1 MKLLASLFI
10 ISLFSCS
17 IIEDVS
23 TTILNPTNNSPS
35 KIDLT
40 NEEVISGLKEALNV
54 GIKNA
59 VNLSSVT
66 DGFLKNDVIRL
77 PFPPDAIK
85 VREKAIN
92 FGLSKQVTTF
102 EETLNRAAEEAT
114 KEALPIFINAIK
126 NMSVQDGFAILKGGE
141 GAATK
146 YLKDQTSSALYTAFL
161 PKVKEATAKVKLTEY
176 WNPIL
181 TKYNTASTLT
191 GGEKINPDLDA
202 FITQKAIEGLFH
214 MIAIEENKIRVENKI
229 FGKKG
234 WKGISAAAVYSDVC
248 DDGAASDAADTDA
261 DGLGFYAEFH
271 VVGDGGLVT

>member
-1 MKLLASLFI
+1 MKLLPILLL

-23 TTILNPTNNSPS
+23 TTIINPTNNSSS

-66 DGFLKNDVIRL
+66 DGFLKNDIIRL

-85 VREKAIN
+85 VREKALN
-92 FGLSKQVTTF
+92 FGLSKQVETF

-114 KEALPIFINAIK
+114 KKALPIFIDAIK
-126 NMSVQDGFAILKGGE
+126 NMSVSDGFSILKDGE

-146 YLKDQTSSALYTAFL
+146 FLKTQTSNQLVIAFA
-161 PKVKEATAKVKLTEY
+161 PVVKEATTKVQLTAY
-176 WNPIL
+176 WNPII
-181 TKYNTASTLT
+181 TRYNSAMSLS
-191 GGEKINPDLDA
+191 GGQKLNPDLDA
-202 FITQKAIEGLFH
+202 YITQKAIDGLFYLVEV
-214 MIAIEENKIRVENKI
+214 EENKIRKDPFARVSDILVKV
-229 FGKKG
+229 FG
-234 WKGISAAAVYSDVC
+234 S
-248 DDGAASDAADTDA
+248 
-261 DGLGFYAEFH
+261 LF
-271 VVGDGGLVT
+271 

>member
-1 MKLLASLFI
+1 MKLLASLFL

-23 TTILNPTNNSPS
+23 TTILNPTNNSPA

-102 EETLNRAAEEAT
+102 EETMNRAAEEAT
-114 KEALPIFINAIK
+114 KKALPIFVDAIK
-126 NMSVQDGFAILKGGE
+126 NMSVSDGFSILKGGD

-146 YLKDQTSSALYTAFL
+146 FLKSQTSNQLVLAFA
-161 PKVKEATAKVKLTEY
+161 PVVKEATTKVQLTAY
-176 WNPIL
+176 WNPII
-181 TKYNTASTLT
+181 TRYNSAMTLS
-191 GGEKINPDLDA
+191 GGQKLDPDLDA
-202 FITQKAIEGLFH
+202 YITQKAIDGLFYLVET
-214 MIAIEENKIRVENKI
+214 EENKIRKDPLARVSDILVKV
-229 FGKKG
+229 FG
-234 WKGISAAAVYSDVC
+234 S
-248 DDGAASDAADTDA
+248 
-261 DGLGFYAEFH
+261 LF
-271 VVGDGGLVT
+271 

>member
-1 MKLLASLFI
+1 MKLLVCLFI

-17 IIEDVS
+17 IIEDAS
-23 TTILNPTNNSPS
+23 TTILSPTNNSPS

-77 PFPPDAIK
+77 PFPPDAIR
-85 VREKAIN
+85 VREKAMN

-114 KEALPIFINAIK
+114 KKALPIFVDAIK
-126 NMSVQDGFAILKGGE
+126 NMSVSDGFSILKGGD

-146 YLKDQTSSALYTAFL
+146 FLKSQTSNQLVIAFA
-161 PKVKEATAKVKLTEY
+161 PVVKEATTKVQLTAY
-176 WNPIL
+176 WNPII
-181 TKYNTASTLT
+181 TRYNSAMTLS
-191 GGEKINPDLDA
+191 GGQKLDPDLDA
-202 FITQKAIEGLFH
+202 YITQKAIDGLFYLVET
-214 MIAIEENKIRVENKI
+214 EENKIRKDPLARVSDILVKV
-229 FGKKG
+229 FG
-234 WKGISAAAVYSDVC
+234 S
-248 DDGAASDAADTDA
+248 
-261 DGLGFYAEFH
+261 LF
-271 VVGDGGLVT
+271 

>member
-23 TTILNPTNNSPS
+23 TTIINPTNNSPS

-114 KEALPIFINAIK
+114 KKALPIFIDAIK
-126 NMSVQDGFAILKGGE
+126 NMSVSDGFSILKGGD

-146 YLKDQTSSALYTAFL
+146 FLKSQTSNQLVIAFA
-161 PKVKEATAKVKLTEY
+161 PVVKEATTKVQLTAY
-176 WNPIL
+176 WNPII
-181 TKYNTASTLT
+181 TRYNSAMTLS
-191 GGEKINPDLDA
+191 GGQKLDPDLDA
-202 FITQKAIEGLFH
+202 YITQKAIDGLFYLVET
-214 MIAIEENKIRVENKI
+214 EENKIRKDPLARVSDILVKV
-229 FGKKG
+229 FG
-234 WKGISAAAVYSDVC
+234 S
-248 DDGAASDAADTDA
+248 
-261 DGLGFYAEFH
+261 LF
-271 VVGDGGLVT
+271 

>member
-1 MKLLASLFI
+1 MKLLPILLL

-23 TTILNPTNNSPS
+23 TTIINPTNNSSS

-66 DGFLKNDVIRL
+66 DGFLKNDIIRL

-85 VREKAIN
+85 VREKALN
-92 FGLSKQVTTF
+92 FGLSKQVETF

-114 KEALPIFINAIK
+114 KKALPIFIDAIK
-126 NMSVQDGFAILKGGE
+126 NMSVSDGFSILKDGE

-146 YLKDQTSSALYTAFL
+146 FLKTQTSNQLVIAFA
-161 PKVKEATAKVKLTEY
+161 PVVKEATTKVQLTAY
-176 WNPIL
+176 WNPII
-181 TKYNTASTLT
+181 TRYNSAMSLS
-191 GGEKINPDLDA
+191 GGQKLNPDLDA
-202 FITQKAIEGLFH
+202 YITQKAIDGLFYLVEV
-214 MIAIEENKIRVENKI
+214 EENKIRKDPLARVSDILVKV
-229 FGKKG
+229 FG
-234 WKGISAAAVYSDVC
+234 S
-248 DDGAASDAADTDA
+248 
-261 DGLGFYAEFH
+261 LF
-271 VVGDGGLVT
+271 

>member
-1 MKLLASLFI
+1 MKLLPILLL

-17 IIEDVS
+17 ITEDVS
-23 TTILNPTNNSPS
+23 STIINPTNNSSS

-181 TKYNTASTLT
+181 TKYNTAATLT
-191 GGEKINPDLDA
+191 GGKKINPDLDA

-214 MIAIEENKIRVENKI
+214 MIAIEENKIRVDPL
-229 FGKKG
+229 
-234 WKGISAAAVYSDVC
+234 AR
-248 DDGAASDAADTDA
+248 
-261 DGLGFYAEFH
+261 
-271 VVGDGGLVT
+271 VVICLLKYLEV

>member
-1 MKLLASLFI
+1 MKLLVCLFI

-17 IIEDVS
+17 IIEDAS
-23 TTILNPTNNSPS
+23 TTILSPTNNSPS

-114 KEALPIFINAIK
+114 KKALPIFVDAIK
-126 NMSVQDGFAILKGGE
+126 NMSVSDGFSILKGGD

-146 YLKDQTSSALYTAFL
+146 FLKSQTSNQLVIAFA
-161 PKVKEATAKVKLTEY
+161 PVVKEATTKVQLTAY
-176 WNPIL
+176 WNPII
-181 TKYNTASTLT
+181 TRYNSAMTLS
-191 GGEKINPDLDA
+191 GGQKLDPDLDA
-202 FITQKAIEGLFH
+202 YITQKAIDGLFYLLET
-214 MIAIEENKIRVENKI
+214 EENKIRKDPLARVSDILVKV
-229 FGKKG
+229 FG
-234 WKGISAAAVYSDVC
+234 S
-248 DDGAASDAADTDA
+248 
-261 DGLGFYAEFH
+261 LF
-271 VVGDGGLVT
+271 

>member
-1 MKLLASLFI
+1 MKLLASLFL

-17 IIEDVS
+17 IIEEAS

-114 KEALPIFINAIK
+114 KKALPIFVDAIK
-126 NMSVQDGFAILKGGE
+126 NMSVSDGFSILKGGD

-146 YLKDQTSSALYTAFL
+146 FLKSQTSNQLVIAFA
-161 PKVKEATAKVKLTEY
+161 PVVKEATTKVQLTAY
-176 WNPIL
+176 WNPII
-181 TKYNTASTLT
+181 TRYNSAMTLS
-191 GGEKINPDLDA
+191 GGQKLDPDLDA
-202 FITQKAIEGLFH
+202 YIIQKAIDGLFYLLET
-214 MIAIEENKIRVENKI
+214 EENKIRKDPLARVSDILVKV
-229 FGKKG
+229 FG
-234 WKGISAAAVYSDVC
+234 S
-248 DDGAASDAADTDA
+248 
-261 DGLGFYAEFH
+261 LF
-271 VVGDGGLVT
+271 

>member
-17 IIEDVS
+17 IIEDAS
-23 TTILNPTNNSPS
+23 TTFLNPTNNSPS

-114 KEALPIFINAIK
+114 KKALPIFIDAIK
-126 NMSVQDGFAILKGGE
+126 NMSVSDGFSILKGGD

-146 YLKDQTSSALYTAFL
+146 FLKSQTSNQLVIAFA
-161 PKVKEATAKVKLTEY
+161 PVVKEATTKVQLTAY
-176 WNPIL
+176 WNPII
-181 TKYNTASTLT
+181 TRYNSAMTLS
-191 GGEKINPDLDA
+191 GGQKLDPDLDA
-202 FITQKAIEGLFH
+202 YITQKAIDGLFYLVET
-214 MIAIEENKIRVENKI
+214 EENKIRKDPIARVSDILVKV
-229 FGKKG
+229 FG
-234 WKGISAAAVYSDVC
+234 S
-248 DDGAASDAADTDA
+248 
-261 DGLGFYAEFH
+261 LF
-271 VVGDGGLVT
+271 

>member
-1 MKLLASLFI
+1 MKLLPILLL

-23 TTILNPTNNSPS
+23 TTIINPTNNSSS

-66 DGFLKNDVIRL
+66 DGFLKNDIIRL

-85 VREKAIN
+85 VREKALN
-92 FGLSKQVTTF
+92 FGLSKQVETF

-114 KEALPIFINAIK
+114 KKALPIFIDAIK
-126 NMSVQDGFAILKGGE
+126 NMTVSDGFSILKDGE

-146 YLKDQTSSALYTAFL
+146 FLKSQTSNQLVIAFA
-161 PKVKEATAKVKLTEY
+161 PVVKEATTKVQLTAY
-176 WNPIL
+176 WNPII
-181 TKYNTASTLT
+181 TRYNSAMSLS
-191 GGEKINPDLDA
+191 GGQKLNPDLDA
-202 FITQKAIEGLFH
+202 YITQKAIDGLFYLVEV
-214 MIAIEENKIRVENKI
+214 EENKIRKDPIARVSDILVKV
-229 FGKKG
+229 FG
-234 WKGISAAAVYSDVC
+234 S
-248 DDGAASDAADTDA
+248 
-261 DGLGFYAEFH
+261 LF
-271 VVGDGGLVT
+271 

>member
-1 MKLLASLFI
+1 MKLLASLII

-59 VNLSSVT
+59 VDLSSVT

-114 KEALPIFINAIK
+114 KKALPIFVDAIK
-126 NMSVQDGFAILKGGE
+126 NMSVSDGFSILKGGD

-146 YLKDQTSSALYTAFL
+146 FLKSQTSNQLVIAFA
-161 PKVKEATAKVKLTEY
+161 PVVKEATTKVQLTAY
-176 WNPIL
+176 WNPII
-181 TKYNTASTLT
+181 TRYNSAMTLS
-191 GGEKINPDLDA
+191 GGQKLDPDLDA
-202 FITQKAIEGLFH
+202 YIIQKAIDGLFYLLET
-214 MIAIEENKIRVENKI
+214 EENKIRKDPLARVSDILVKV
-229 FGKKG
+229 FG
-234 WKGISAAAVYSDVC
+234 S
-248 DDGAASDAADTDA
+248 
-261 DGLGFYAEFH
+261 LF
-271 VVGDGGLVT
+271 

>member
-1 MKLLASLFI
+1 MKLLVCLFI

-17 IIEDVS
+17 IIEDAS
-23 TTILNPTNNSPS
+23 TTILSPTNNSPS

-66 DGFLKNDVIRL
+66 DGFLKNDTIRL

-114 KEALPIFINAIK
+114 KKALPIFVDAIK
-126 NMSVQDGFAILKGGE
+126 NMSVSDGFSILKGGD
-141 GAATK
+141 GAASK
-146 YLKDQTSSALYTAFL
+146 FLKSQTSNQLVIAFA
-161 PKVKEATAKVKLTEY
+161 PVVKEATTKVQLTAY
-176 WNPIL
+176 WNPII
-181 TKYNTASTLT
+181 TRYNSAMTLS
-191 GGEKINPDLDA
+191 GGQKLDPDLDA
-202 FITQKAIEGLFH
+202 YITQKAIDGLFYLVET
-214 MIAIEENKIRVENKI
+214 EENKIRKDPLARVSDILVKV
-229 FGKKG
+229 FG
-234 WKGISAAAVYSDVC
+234 S
-248 DDGAASDAADTDA
+248 
-261 DGLGFYAEFH
+261 LF
-271 VVGDGGLVT
+271 

>member
-1 MKLLASLFI
+1 MKLLASLII

-23 TTILNPTNNSPS
+23 TTILNPTNNSPA

-66 DGFLKNDVIRL
+66 DGFLKNDTIRL

-114 KEALPIFINAIK
+114 KKALPIFIDAIK
-126 NMSVQDGFAILKGGE
+126 NMSVSDGFSILKGGD

-146 YLKDQTSSALYTAFL
+146 FLKSQTSNQLVLAFA
-161 PKVKEATAKVKLTEY
+161 PVVKEATTKVQLTAY
-176 WNPIL
+176 WNPII
-181 TKYNTASTLT
+181 TRYNSAMTLS
-191 GGEKINPDLDA
+191 GGQKLDPDLDA
-202 FITQKAIEGLFH
+202 YITQKAIDGLFYLVET
-214 MIAIEENKIRVENKI
+214 EENKIRKDPLARVSDILVKV
-229 FGKKG
+229 FG
-234 WKGISAAAVYSDVC
+234 S
-248 DDGAASDAADTDA
+248 
-261 DGLGFYAEFH
+261 LF
-271 VVGDGGLVT
+271 

>member
-1 MKLLASLFI
+1 MKLLVCLFI

-17 IIEDVS
+17 IIEDAS
-23 TTILNPTNNSPS
+23 TTILSPTNNSPS

-59 VNLSSVT
+59 VDLSSVT
-66 DGFLKNDVIRL
+66 DGFLKNDTIRL

-114 KEALPIFINAIK
+114 KKALPIFIDAIK
-126 NMSVQDGFAILKGGE
+126 NMSVSDGFLILKGGD

-146 YLKDQTSSALYTAFL
+146 FLKSQTSNQLVLAFA
-161 PKVKEATAKVKLTEY
+161 PVVKEATTKVQLTAY
-176 WNPIL
+176 WNPII
-181 TKYNTASTLT
+181 TRYNSAMTLS
-191 GGEKINPDLDA
+191 GGQKLDPDLDA
-202 FITQKAIEGLFH
+202 YITQKAIDGLFYLVET
-214 MIAIEENKIRVENKI
+214 EENKIRKDPLARVSDILVKV
-229 FGKKG
+229 FG
-234 WKGISAAAVYSDVC
+234 S
-248 DDGAASDAADTDA
+248 
-261 DGLGFYAEFH
+261 LF
-271 VVGDGGLVT
+271 

>member
-1 MKLLASLFI
+1 MKLLVCLFI

-17 IIEDVS
+17 IIEDAS
-23 TTILNPTNNSPS
+23 TTILSPTNNSPS

-114 KEALPIFINAIK
+114 KKALPIFVDAIK
-126 NMSVQDGFAILKGGE
+126 NMSVSDGFSILKGGD

-146 YLKDQTSSALYTAFL
+146 FLKSQTSNQLVIAFA
-161 PKVKEATAKVKLTEY
+161 PVVKEATTKVQLTAY
-176 WNPIL
+176 WNPII
-181 TKYNTASTLT
+181 TRYNSAMTLS
-191 GGEKINPDLDA
+191 GGQKLDPDLDA
-202 FITQKAIEGLFH
+202 YITQKAIDGLFYLVE
-214 MIAIEENKIRVENKI
+214 MEENKIRKDPLARVSDILVKV
-229 FGKKG
+229 FG
-234 WKGISAAAVYSDVC
+234 S
-248 DDGAASDAADTDA
+248 
-261 DGLGFYAEFH
+261 LF
-271 VVGDGGLVT
+271 

>member
-1 MKLLASLFI
+1 MKLLPILLL

-23 TTILNPTNNSPS
+23 TTIINPTNNSSS

-66 DGFLKNDVIRL
+66 DGFLKNDIIRL

-85 VREKAIN
+85 VREKALN
-92 FGLSKQVTTF
+92 FGLSKQVETF

-114 KEALPIFINAIK
+114 KKALPIFIDAIK
-126 NMSVQDGFAILKGGE
+126 NMTVSDGFSILKDGE

-146 YLKDQTSSALYTAFL
+146 FLKTQTSNQLVIAFA
-161 PKVKEATAKVKLTEY
+161 PVVKEATTKVQLTAY
-176 WNPIL
+176 WNPII
-181 TKYNTASTLT
+181 TRYNSAMSLS
-191 GGEKINPDLDA
+191 GGQKLNPDLDA
-202 FITQKAIEGLFH
+202 YITQKAIDGLFYLVEV
-214 MIAIEENKIRVENKI
+214 EENKIRKDPIARVSDILVKV
-229 FGKKG
+229 FG
-234 WKGISAAAVYSDVC
+234 S
-248 DDGAASDAADTDA
+248 
-261 DGLGFYAEFH
+261 LF
-271 VVGDGGLVT
+271 

>member
-1 MKLLASLFI
+1 MKLVPILLL

-23 TTILNPTNNSPS
+23 TTIINPTNNSSS

-66 DGFLKNDVIRL
+66 DGFLKNDIIRL

-85 VREKAIN
+85 VREKALN
-92 FGLSKQVTTF
+92 FGLSKQVETF

-114 KEALPIFINAIK
+114 KKALPIFIDAIK
-126 NMSVQDGFAILKGGE
+126 NMSVSDGFSILKDGE

-146 YLKDQTSSALYTAFL
+146 FLKSQTSNQLVIAFA
-161 PKVKEATAKVKLTEY
+161 PVVKEATTKVQLTAY
-176 WNPIL
+176 WNPII
-181 TKYNTASTLT
+181 TRYNSAMSLS
-191 GGEKINPDLDA
+191 GGQKLNPDLDA
-202 FITQKAIEGLFH
+202 YITQKAIDGLFYLVEV
-214 MIAIEENKIRVENKI
+214 EENKIRKDPIARVSDILVKV
-229 FGKKG
+229 FG
-234 WKGISAAAVYSDVC
+234 C
-248 DDGAASDAADTDA
+248 
-261 DGLGFYAEFH
+261 LF
-271 VVGDGGLVT
+271 

>member
-1 MKLLASLFI
+1 MKLLASLII

-23 TTILNPTNNSPS
+23 TTILNPTNNSS
-35 KIDLT
+35 AKIDLT

-114 KEALPIFINAIK
+114 KKALPIFVDAIK
-126 NMSVQDGFAILKGGE
+126 NMSVSDGFSILKGGD

-146 YLKDQTSSALYTAFL
+146 FLKSQTSNQLVIAFA
-161 PKVKEATAKVKLTEY
+161 PVVKEATTKVQLTAY
-176 WNPIL
+176 WNPII
-181 TKYNTASTLT
+181 TRYNSAMTLS
-191 GGEKINPDLDA
+191 GGQKLDPDLDA
-202 FITQKAIEGLFH
+202 YITQKAIDGLFYLVEV
-214 MIAIEENKIRVENKI
+214 EENKIRKDPLARVSDILVKV
-229 FGKKG
+229 FG
-234 WKGISAAAVYSDVC
+234 S
-248 DDGAASDAADTDA
+248 
-261 DGLGFYAEFH
+261 LF
-271 VVGDGGLVT
+271 

>member
-1 MKLLASLFI
+1 MKLLVCLFI

-17 IIEDVS
+17 IIEDAS
-23 TTILNPTNNSPS
+23 TTILSPTNNSPS

-114 KEALPIFINAIK
+114 KKALPIFVDAIK
-126 NMSVQDGFAILKGGE
+126 NMSVSDGFSILKGGD

-146 YLKDQTSSALYTAFL
+146 FLKSQTSNQLVIAFA
-161 PKVKEATAKVKLTEY
+161 PVVKEATTKVQLTAY
-176 WNPIL
+176 WNPII
-181 TKYNTASTLT
+181 TRYNSAMTLS
-191 GGEKINPDLDA
+191 GGQKLDPDLDA
-202 FITQKAIEGLFH
+202 YITQKAIDGLFYLVET
-214 MIAIEENKIRVENKI
+214 EENKIRKDPLARVSEI
-229 FGKKG
+229 
-234 WKGISAAAVYSDVC
+234 
-248 DDGAASDAADTDA
+248 
-261 DGLGFYAEFH
+261 
-271 VVGDGGLVT
+271 LVKVFESLF

>member
-1 MKLLASLFI
+1 MKLLVCLFI

-17 IIEDVS
+17 IIEDAS
-23 TTILNPTNNSPS
+23 TTFLNPTNNSPS

-92 FGLSKQVTTF
+92 FGLSKQVATF
-102 EETLNRAAEEAT
+102 EETMNRAAEEAT
-114 KEALPIFINAIK
+114 KKALPIFIDAIK
-126 NMSVQDGFAILKGGE
+126 NMSVSDGFSILKGGD

-146 YLKDQTSSALYTAFL
+146 FLKSQTSNQLVIAFA
-161 PKVKEATAKVKLTEY
+161 PVVKEATTKVQLTAY
-176 WNPIL
+176 WNPII
-181 TKYNTASTLT
+181 TRYNSAMTLS
-191 GGEKINPDLDA
+191 GGQKLDPDLDA
-202 FITQKAIEGLFH
+202 YITQKAIDGLFYLVET
-214 MIAIEENKIRVENKI
+214 EENKIRKDPLARVSDILVKV
-229 FGKKG
+229 FG
-234 WKGISAAAVYSDVC
+234 S
-248 DDGAASDAADTDA
+248 
-261 DGLGFYAEFH
+261 LF
-271 VVGDGGLVT
+271 